1 MTFSH
6 NWFVYDLAQGVLHI
20 SCAELGHSGCNF
32 ANSLSMC
39 TKKCLLTNL
48 RFAYLIKGGRKRN
61 TFFTQGGQNFC
72 THSILCNEEK
82 FDICW
87 KFFSTSSSLFLINY
101 KSKSSKMWTEDSNRA
116 ISLSTQRTGGHWLT
130 SYKFNY
136 RIHCKNTIDWF
147 CHYSYQE

>member
-87 KFFSTSSSLFLINY
+87 KFLSTSSSLFLINY
-101 KSKSSKMWTEDSNRA
+101 KSKSSKNVDWGLEQSNFTFDSEDRR
-116 ISLSTQRTGGHWLT
+116 SLI
-130 SYKFNY
+130 NVV
-136 RIHCKNTIDWF
+136 
-147 CHYSYQE
+147 